1 MEKPWTAVVLL
12 ATAAFMLVWLSFQP
26 SPAVSM
32 TSPASRSPRGEPQ
45 APARRLA
52 HHHLPRCTGF
62 WETIWAKCR
71 VFASTT
77 LHWVRVLCLA
87 ETTASVPVLGPLLA
101 GVAFLVWML
110 LWLLVVGLLGWG
122 PAHFAT
128 LCLTGQEPSP
138 TIYGNLG
145 VYLVVIA
152 LCSVGPVFLLLLFP
166 WPTLP
171 FCNSAPCPC
180 ANGFCHAA
188 NYSCEGCIEGFHLS
202 SGVCE
207 ENECSCKHGRA
218 IARCRR
224 DGQESC
230 QSCSSEFQ
238 LLGELCVDSTCHEA
252 VEGARP
258 MTPIHHSEPSQ
269 ADSPPLC
276 ITGELQWHMHH
287 TQDLHPAI
295 ASKQP
300 TEACRGFCQGIP
312 SLRDAHPNHSLGL
325 CQRRAVRYPD
335 HLHHSHTQTLHA
347 GGGGGYQLGRL
358 RFGPPERAQQ

>member
-1 MEKPWTAVVLL
+1 
-12 ATAAFMLVWLSFQP
+12 
-26 SPAVSM
+26 M
-32 TSPASRSPRGEPQ
+32 TSPASRSLTRGEPQ

-52 HHHLPRCTGF
+52 HHNPPRCTGF
-62 WETIWAKCR
+62 WDIIKAR
-71 VFASTT
+71 VWGLVSTT

-87 ETTASVPVLGPLLA
+87 EITASVPVLGPLFA
-101 GVAFLVWML
+101 GVAIVVWML
-110 LWLLVVGLLGWG
+110 LWLLAVPLGDIVYQWSRMPEPPDYWVRIGLL
-122 PAHFAT
+122 
-128 LCLTGQEPSP
+128 
-138 TIYGNLG
+138 
-145 VYLVVIA
+145 
-152 LCSVGPVFLLLLFP
+152 SVGTAFLLLLLLP

-171 FCNSAPCPC
+171 ICNSAPCPC
-180 ANGFCHAA
+180 ANGFC
-188 NYSCEGCIEGFHLS
+188 NVYDDSCNSCFEGFHLS
-202 SGVCE
+202 WGVCE
-207 ENECSCKHGRA
+207 ENECSCKHGVA

-276 ITGELQWHMHH
+276 ITGELQWHVHH

-312 SLRDAHPNHSLGL
+312 SLRDAHPHQSHSV
-325 CQRRAVRYPD
+325 CQRRPVRYPD
-335 HLHHSHTQTLHA
+335 HLHHSHMQTLHA

-358 RFGPPERAQQ
+358 RFGPAERVQQ